1 MARLVAKA
9 RTQTL
14 EAGSHEGL
22 ARRLMGKP
30 QQVGFTLLELLV
42 VLAIIALGTAG
53 VGFAMRDGA
62 QNRLEREAL
71 RLSALLESARARSQ
85 MTGVPVRWQPSA
97 TGFVFVGLRPQ
108 SGGESELPQDWLNDD
123 TRAAVEIAP
132 ALQVG
137 QPQGL
142 QLGPEPIIE
151 AQSVLLFSASQPEQR
166 IRLATD
172 GVRPFAMPTQP

>member
-1 MARLVAKA
+1 MARPVAKA

-22 ARRLMGKP
+22 ARRLMGKL

-85 MTGVPVRWQPSA
+85 MTGVPVRWQPTA
-97 TGFVFVGLRPQ
+97 TGFVFTGLRPQ
-108 SGGESELPQDWLNDD
+108 TGGEAELPQVWLNDD
-123 TRAAVEIAP
+123 TRAAVETSP
-132 ALQVG
+132 VPQPG
-137 QPQGL
+137 QLQGL
-142 QLGPEPIIE
+142 LLGPEPIIE
-151 AQSVLLFSASQPEQR
+151 AQSVLLFSANQPEQR

-172 GVRPFAMPTQP
+172 GVRPFAEPTQP

>member
-9 RTQTL
+9 RTRTL
-14 EAGSHEGL
+14 EVGSREGL
-22 ARRLMGKP
+22 ARRLMGKL

-85 MTGVPVRWQPSA
+85 MTGVPVRWQPTA
-97 TGFVFVGLRPQ
+97 TGFVFTGLRPQ
-108 SGGESELPQDWLNDD
+108 PSGEAELPQVWLNDD
-123 TRAAVEIAP
+123 TRAAVETSP
-132 ALQVG
+132 VPQPG

-142 QLGPEPIIE
+142 LLGPEPIIE
-151 AQSVLLFSASQPEQR
+151 AQSVLLFSANQPEQR

-172 GVRPFAMPTQP
+172 GVRPFAVPTQP

>member
-1 MARLVAKA
+1 
-9 RTQTL
+9 
-14 EAGSHEGL
+14 
-22 ARRLMGKP
+22 MGKP
-30 QQVGFTLLELLV
+30 RQVGFTLLELLV

-85 MTGVPVRWQPSA
+85 MTGVPVRWQPS
-97 TGFVFVGLRPQ
+97 TNGFVFTGPRPQ
-108 SGGESELPQDWLNDD
+108 SDGESELPQVWLNDD
-123 TRAAVEIAP
+123 TRAAVDAAP
-132 ALQVG
+132 VPQAG

-142 QLGPEPIIE
+142 LLGPEPIIE

-172 GVRPFAMPTQP
+172 GVRPFAVPTQP

>member
-1 MARLVAKA
+1 LEVGSREGVAK
-9 RTQTL
+9 
-14 EAGSHEGL
+14 
-22 ARRLMGKP
+22 RLMGKP

-62 QNRLEREAL
+62 QNRLEREAV

-85 MTGVPVRWQPSA
+85 MTGLPARWEPTV
-97 TGFVFVGLRPQ
+97 TGFAFAGLRPQ
-108 SGGESELPQDWLNDD
+108 PGSESELSQVWLNDD
-123 TRAAVEIAP
+123 TRAAVETAP
-132 ALQVG
+132 AAQPG

-142 QLGPEPIIE
+142 LLGPEPIIE
-151 AQSVLLFSASQPEQR
+151 PQSVVLFSASQPDQR

-172 GVRPFAMPTQP
+172 GVRPFAVPTQP

>member
-1 MARLVAKA
+1 MARPVAKA

-22 ARRLMGKP
+22 ARRLMGKL

-71 RLSALLESARARSQ
+71 RLSALLESARAR
-85 MTGVPVRWQPSA
+85 WQPTA
-97 TGFVFVGLRPQ
+97 TGFVFTGLRPQ
-108 SGGESELPQDWLNDD
+108 TGGEAELPQVWLNDD
-123 TRAAVEIAP
+123 TRAAVETSP
-132 ALQVG
+132 VPQPG
-137 QPQGL
+137 QLQGL
-142 QLGPEPIIE
+142 LLGPEPIIE
-151 AQSVLLFSASQPEQR
+151 AQSVLLFSANQPEQR

-172 GVRPFAMPTQP
+172 GVRPFAEPTQP

>member
-42 VLAIIALGTAG
+42 VLAIIALATAG

-62 QNRLEREAL
+62 QNQLEREAL

-85 MTGVPVRWQPSA
+85 MTGVPVRWQPTA
-97 TGFVFVGLRPQ
+97 NGFAFSGLPPQ
-108 SGGESELPQDWLNDD
+108 PGEDSELPKGWLNAD
-123 TRAAVEIAP
+123 TRASVEGNLNIPTAQFQS
-132 ALQVG
+132 L
-137 QPQGL
+137 L
-142 QLGPEPIIE
+142 LGPEPIIE
-151 AQSVLLFSASQPEQR
+151 PQSVLLFSASQPEQR

-172 GVRPFAMPTQP
+172 GVRPFAVPTQP

>member
-1 MARLVAKA
+1 
-9 RTQTL
+9 
-14 EAGSHEGL
+14 
-22 ARRLMGKP
+22 MGKP

-62 QNRLEREAL
+62 QSQLEREAS

-97 TGFVFVGLRPQ
+97 TGFVFSGLQAQ
-108 SGGESELPQDWLNDD
+108 SGGESELPQEWLNDD
-123 TRAAVEIAP
+123 TRAAVETAP
-132 ALQVG
+132 AAQSG
-137 QPQGL
+137 QFEGL
-142 QLGPEPIIE
+142 LLGPEPIIE
-151 AQSVLLFSASQPEQR
+151 AQSVLLFSANQPEQR

-172 GVRPFAMPTQP
+172 GVRPFAVPTQP